1 MMDGKGK
8 RGHRKRCPLWPF
20 YAFWLESRGA
30 TWSPNGL
37 VLKGGDG
44 GGLSVPPP
52 VVVQ

>member
-37 VLKGGDG
+37 VLKGEDG